1 MQMNRLHLALVI
13 TLLLAAIAIAE
24 TPAVETANLSL
35 PDLQGQQ
42 HNLASYKGKVL
53 VVNFWAT
60 WCGPCRH
67 EMPLFADLLKHYGA
81 DKMQLV
87 AVSLDDE
94 TTRAKIP
101 DFVDKQK
108 MGFPILLGKTDDMQ
122 KLGLGEGLPAT
133 LFINSD
139 GQIVARILGEVSKQ
153 ELKARLD
160 WMLEQKG
167 KEPPALINNLNKK
180 RDEPM
185 VPVMR

>member
-1 MQMNRLHLALVI
+1 MNRLRFAFLL
-13 TLLLAAIAIAE
+13 TLLLAASAIAE
-24 TPAVETANLSL
+24 TPAAQTAEVSL
-35 PDLQGQQ
+35 PDLQGQP
-42 HNLASYKGKVL
+42 HSLSSYQGKVL

-67 EMPLFADLLKHYGA
+67 EMPLFADALKHYGA
-81 DKMQLV
+81 DRVQVV
-87 AVSLDDE
+87 AISLDDE
-94 TTRAKIP
+94 TTRGKIP
-101 DFVDKQK
+101 DFAEKQK
-108 MGFPILLGKTDDMQ
+108 MSFPILLGKTDDMQ
-122 KLGLGEGLPAT
+122 KLGLGEGVPAT

-139 GQIVARILGEVSKQ
+139 GQIVARILGELSKS

-160 WMLEQKG
+160 WMLGQGG